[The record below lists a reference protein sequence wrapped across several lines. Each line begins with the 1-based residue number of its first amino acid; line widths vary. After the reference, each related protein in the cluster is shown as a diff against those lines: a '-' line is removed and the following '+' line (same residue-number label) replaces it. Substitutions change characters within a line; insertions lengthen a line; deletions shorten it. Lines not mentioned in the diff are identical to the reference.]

1 MTMVLVQN
9 VLPIPHTLCSD
20 LPPHF
25 NYLVTWNLK
34 ILSLHDFMPMSETFY
49 ATTQQQMQ

>member
-20 LPPHF
+20 LPPLF

-34 ILSLHDFMPMSETFY
+34 TLNLHDFVPMFEIFY
-49 ATTQQQMQ
+49 DTTQ